1 MALGASWRIA
11 REKGVSAE
19 LRLSAPA
26 GGKWEDAVQRLGWR
40 RGWGG
45 AGMGGQ
51 TALAALALAWAE
63 GRTGGSCAGVQGL
76 PVLWQERALSP
87 RVVRA
92 GSGILRP
99 APRSGAFVPALRTE
113 GPEHCLFLRIQ
124 MSLGPHPPVA
134 RMGRKSQRWLDI
146 CSRRRGGGAGTAEG
160 GGGRGRRLPT
170 PAAAPPVRPGPVRG
184 PCPQGSPGRVWK
196 ASRPHSL
203 GLCCCGPASQ
213 LSKGQASPCGLW
225 MGR

>member
-1 MALGASWRIA
+1 
-11 REKGVSAE
+11 
-19 LRLSAPA
+19 
-26 GGKWEDAVQRLGWR
+26 
-40 RGWGG
+40 
-45 AGMGGQ
+45 MGGQ

-76 PVLWQERALSP
+76 PVLWRERALSP

-146 CSRRRGGGAGTAEG
+146 CSRRRGGGAGTAG
-160 GGGRGRRLPT
+160 PAPPNASSSPARPSAQARSAAPALRALLAGCGRRPGLTHSASAAVAPLLSSARAKRLPVGRGWEGRYPPT
-170 PAAAPPVRPGPVRG
+170 PSKHPTPTWWSLRSLLPPFPLPAPGRG
-184 PCPQGSPGRVWK
+184 GSPSPSW
-196 ASRPHSL
+196 A
-203 GLCCCGPASQ
+203 Q
-213 LSKGQASPCGLW
+213 LPGA
-225 MGR
+225 

>member
-1 MALGASWRIA
+1 
-11 REKGVSAE
+11 
-19 LRLSAPA
+19 
-26 GGKWEDAVQRLGWR
+26 
-40 RGWGG
+40 
-45 AGMGGQ
+45 MGGQ

-76 PVLWQERALSP
+76 PVLWREQALSP

-146 CSRRRGGGAGTAEG
+146 CSRRRGGGAGTAG
-160 GGGRGRRLPT
+160 P
-170 PAAAPPVRPGPVRG
+170 APPNASSSPARPPRPGPRPLPSG
-184 PCPQGSPGRVWK
+184 LSWQGVEGV
-196 ASRPHSL
+196 
-203 GLCCCGPASQ
+203 PASLTRPLLLWPRFSAQ
-213 LSKGQASPCGLW
+213 QGPSVSLWAVDGKVDTRPLPASTPHLPGGL
-225 MGR
+225 